1 LRASFDPSAP
11 DSEANFAYCLGLALL
26 NLRDQWVL
34 FGREKLSP
42 RPYNQAGRLIGVARM
57 IVGLT
62 MLAVLTIIAIVEV
75 WKTPGMQLENE
86 D

>member
-1 LRASFDPSAP
+1 
-11 DSEANFAYCLGLALL
+11 
-26 NLRDQWVL
+26 
-34 FGREKLSP
+34 
-42 RPYNQAGRLIGVARM
+42 M

>member
-1 LRASFDPSAP
+1 MRTYAH
-11 DSEANFAYCLGLALL
+11 CLGLAVLK
-26 NLRDQWVL
+26 LRDQWVL

-75 WKTPGMQLENE
+75 WKTSGMQLENE